1 MALHNT
7 GKLGRHLGD
16 LELEPSLHEAGKPS
30 NIISFPVA
38 VWLEQAGQARISV

>member
-16 LELEPSLHEAGKPS
+16 LELEPSLHEAGKPLILTVILLLFGW
-30 NIISFPVA
+30 NR
-38 VWLEQAGQARISV
+38 QAKRV